1 MIGNTKSRN
10 SENVICALHPAKKIG
25 IIVFG
30 FLDSRSTGAI
40 GICDEAFILPSDG
53 TGRIQESYITA
64 GHALWNILKKVIF
77 IYRTEC

>member
-53 TGRIQESYITA
+53 TDRIQESYITA
-64 GHALWNILKKVIF
+64 GHALWNILKKFIF

>member
-1 MIGNTKSRN
+1 
-10 SENVICALHPAKKIG
+10 
-25 IIVFG
+25 VFC
-30 FLDSRSTGAI
+30 FLGSGGDKAVELR
-40 GICDEAFILPSDG
+40 DEAFILPSDG